1 MGNMFKL
8 TVDQI
13 LASME
18 ALDDEEKKEL
28 VARLPAFLEGLE
40 TSTPLKSGQVMTNTV
55 GNVDMKGNN
64 AAFNYQPM
72 QVGRDNQV
80 SATFNQG
87 SSGQQDLLNA
97 LATLQTAIQ
106 NTPDL
111 PELSKIGAAAQTEQL
126 AAEAQKE
133 TPDKN
138 LIQRTISALKQG
150 LQGITDLAGPVA
162 TVSSL
167 VAKAWG
173 IPV

>member
-1 MGNMFKL
+1 MELKL
-8 TVDQI
+8 SVGQI
-13 LASME
+13 LASIE
-18 ALDDEEKKEL
+18 ALSEDEKLEL
-28 VARLPAFLEGLE
+28 SQRIRSVLASEN
-40 TSTPLKSGQVMTNTV
+40 SGATTQPGQTMTNTV

-72 QVGRDNQV
+72 QVGRDNQA
-80 SATFNQG
+80 STGFNQG

-111 PELSKIGAAAQTEQL
+111 PELSKIGATAQTEQL

-138 LIQRTISALKQG
+138 LIQRTVSALKQG